1 MATGKVTATF
11 QKIPDACRTTGLS
24 QYMLRKMCRD
34 GTAPHVKSG
43 TVYYI
48 NVPALL
54 RQLSAEGERSQ

>member
-1 MATGKVTATF
+1 MANGKVTTTF

-54 RQLSAEGERSQ
+54 RQLGAEGERSQ